1 MAYWWYRQQRREVRH
16 TSSPIRAAARR
27 GRVRCAPGA
36 LPNDQRRRRA
46 FTQMLRFSARGQ
58 TVPEIADLT
67 LCDDDTVLYWLKRYE
82 AEVSAGLAT
91 KPHSGRPPKSC
102 YPLPSGAT
110 PR

>member
-1 MAYWWYRQQRREVRH
+1 
-16 TSSPIRAAARR
+16 
-27 GRVRCAPGA
+27 
-36 LPNDQRRRRA
+36 
-46 FTQMLRFSARGQ
+46 MLLFSARDQ

-102 YPLPSGAT
+102 YPLPSGGHAEVKRCATICTPSAT
-110 PR
+110 P